1 MKLIHSKIHI
11 VLDLLFRKFDF
22 LFYFL
27 LILEEKKLENNQNL
41 KNLEILVPLH
51 HFFLQKESTFLYE
64 NEEKKIY
71 VNLSDRRF
79 LLLTIFPVEKSKIW
93 FVFIEETKIS
103 TTNPINGYL
112 NMNLKLQ
119 YNQFIRIDR
128 DKCYK
133 IILIFYFTWNFS
145 LFSNE
150 RIKKTFMNKKF
161 VTQYY
166 EWKRVSFC
174 QYIK

>member
-79 LLLTIFPVEKSKIW
+79 LLLTIFFCRKI
-93 FVFIEETKIS
+93 K
-103 TTNPINGYL
+103 
-112 NMNLKLQ
+112 
-119 YNQFIRIDR
+119 D
-128 DKCYK
+128 
-133 IILIFYFTWNFS
+133 LICIHWRNKNF
-145 LFSNE
+145 N
-150 RIKKTFMNKKF
+150 N
-161 VTQYY
+161 
-166 EWKRVSFC
+166 
-174 QYIK
+174 